1 VERTLVILK
10 PDAVQR
16 GLIGQIT
23 ARLEQRGLKL
33 VGMKLIHIDE
43 ALAAR
48 HYAVHKGKPFYDGLI
63 QYITSSP
70 VVVQVWQGKRVIEI
84 VRRTC
89 GATNPIDADL
99 APSAPISAWR
109 SAAISFMPPTARRL
123 RLMRFRCTSRKTNWS
138 TGRAPTIAG
147 STNSRCSRPN
157 RNPMGQAGP
166 SGFIVL
172 IG

>member
-1 VERTLVILK
+1 MERTLVILK

-33 VGMKLIHIDE
+33 VGLRLIHIDD

-48 HYAVHKGKPFYDGLI
+48 HYAVHKGKPFYEGLI
-63 QYITSSP
+63 KYITSSP
-70 VVVQVWQGKRVIEI
+70 VVVQVWEGKRVIEI

-99 APSAPISAWR
+99 GTIRADFGVEIGRNLIHASDGAET
-109 SAAISFMPPTARRL
+109 AASEIPLYFTEQELVSWAR
-123 RLMRFRCTSRKTNWS
+123 TNDPW
-138 TGRAPTIAG
+138 I
-147 STNSRCSRPN
+147 NE
-157 RNPMGQAGP
+157 
-166 SGFIVL
+166 
-172 IG
+172 

>member
-99 APSAPISAWR
+99 GTIRADFGVEIGRNLIHASDGPET
-109 SAAISFMPPTARRL
+109 AAYEIPLYFAENELVDWARANDRWI
-123 RLMRFRCTSRKTNWS
+123 NE
-138 TGRAPTIAG
+138 
-147 STNSRCSRPN
+147 
-157 RNPMGQAGP
+157 
-166 SGFIVL
+166 
-172 IG
+172 

>member
-23 ARLEQRGLKL
+23 ARLEQRGIKL
-33 VGMKLIHIDE
+33 VGMRFIQIDNE
-43 ALAAR
+43 LAAR

-63 QYITSSP
+63 KYITSSP
-70 VVVQVWQGKRVIEI
+70 VVVQVWEGKRVIEI

-99 APSAPISAWR
+99 GTIRADFGVEIGRNLIHASDGAET
-109 SAAISFMPPTARRL
+109 AAYEIPLYFKEEDLVSWP
-123 RLMRFRCTSRKTNWS
+123 
-138 TGRAPTIAG
+138 RANDPWITE
-147 STNSRCSRPN
+147 
-157 RNPMGQAGP
+157 
-166 SGFIVL
+166 
-172 IG
+172 

>member
-1 VERTLVILK
+1 MERTLVILK

-43 ALAAR
+43 TLAAR

-99 APSAPISAWR
+99 GTIRADFGVEIGRNLIHASDGPET
-109 SAAISFMPPTARRL
+109 AAYEIPLYFAENELVDWARANDRWI
-123 RLMRFRCTSRKTNWS
+123 NE
-138 TGRAPTIAG
+138 
-147 STNSRCSRPN
+147 
-157 RNPMGQAGP
+157 
-166 SGFIVL
+166 
-172 IG
+172 

>member
-23 ARLEQRGLKL
+23 ARLEQRGIKL
-33 VGMKLIHIDE
+33 VGLRLIQIDDE
-43 ALAAR
+43 LAAR

-63 QYITSSP
+63 KYITSSP
-70 VVVQVWQGKRVIEI
+70 VVVQVWEGKRVIEI

-99 APSAPISAWR
+99 GTIRADFGVEIGRNLIHASDGPET
-109 SAAISFMPPTARRL
+109 AAYEIPLYFAEEELVTW
-123 RLMRFRCTSRKTNWS
+123 SRTNDPW
-138 TGRAPTIAG
+138 I
-147 STNSRCSRPN
+147 NE
-157 RNPMGQAGP
+157 
-166 SGFIVL
+166 
-172 IG
+172 